1 MPRRPKGEGSVRYR
15 KDLRAYEIR
24 ITVAGV
30 RRSLYLKGPKTREN
44 DRRADFLRRK
54 LALAYGLTPLE
65 GSPPPLLDWLEA
77 HTEAL
82 RAEGR
87 RDNTLYHYTRY
98 LALIREHLGNPPL
111 DRITP
116 EVLEGFYRQLAGRGY
131 SKSVIT
137 HVRNFLHGAYERA
150 IRYGRAAQNPVDL
163 AQLPRLPAR
172 EAGREIAEEE
182 LVRIL
187 EAARGHRLF
196 PAFYLLAALGL
207 RRGEVLGLT
216 WADVDLDRGEV
227 RIRRALV
234 PNLLTGKAVLG
245 PTKTSGS
252 NRVLPLPQEAVD
264 LLRQHRE
271 HLEEDGLY
279 RPEGLVFPSLNGTPI
294 RPENFRRVWLEIL
307 KKAGVPR
314 ARLHDLRATFITR
327 IIRQTGNPKLAAALA
342 GHRSLT
348 TALQH
353 YAKVSQEDLKA
364 TLRSLRLLPS
374 GKPEGSDKG

>member
-30 RRSLYLKGPKTREN
+30 RKSLYLKGPKTREN
-44 DRRADFLRRK
+44 DKRADLLRRK

-82 RAEGR
+82 RTEGR
-87 RDNTLYHYTRY
+87 RHNTLYHYTRY
-98 LALIREHLGNPPL
+98 IALVQEHLGNPTL

-116 EVLEGFYRQLAGRGY
+116 ETLEAFFRHLAGRGY
-131 SKSVIT
+131 SRSVIT

-150 IRYGRAAQNPVDL
+150 VRYGRTTHNPVDL
-163 AQLPRLPAR
+163 AQLPKLPSR
-172 EAGREIAEEE
+172 ETGREITEEE
-182 LVRIL
+182 LARIL
-187 EAARGHRLF
+187 EVARGHRLF
-196 PAFYLLAALGL
+196 PVFYLLAALGL

-216 WADVDLDRGEV
+216 WPDVDLEKGEIH
-227 RIRRALV
+227 IRQALV
-234 PNLLTGKAVLG
+234 PNLLTGKVVLG

-252 NRVLPLPQEAVD
+252 NRTLPLPQEAVE

-271 HLEEDGLY
+271 HLQEDGLY
-279 RPEGLVFPSLNGTPI
+279 HPQGLVFPSLNGTPI
-294 RPENFRRVWLEIL
+294 RPENLRRVWLDIL

-314 ARLHDLRATFITR
+314 ARLHDLRGTFITR

-342 GHRSLT
+342 GHKSLQ

-353 YAKVSQEDLKA
+353 YARVSQEDLKA
-364 TLRSLRLLPS
+364 TLRSLKLLP
-374 GKPEGSDKG
+374 KPEGEE